1 MVLNSAV
8 CKEGLGRGKL
18 NPGGLRC
25 RAEQEQQTKRKNG
38 QCFVPPPAREP
49 ARRRLGNTSCFFHWP
64 FPMSPAVHFLFLSPF
79 KRPVDAGERRTERW
93 GGGV

>member
-8 CKEGLGRGKL
+8 LKEGLGRGKL

-38 QCFVPPPAREP
+38 QCFVLPQPGDQPGDQATLL
-49 ARRRLGNTSCFFHWP
+49 ASFAGL
-64 FPMSPAVHFLFLSPF
+64 FPCLLLCIFYSFLLL
-79 KRPVDAGERRTERW
+79 KDE
-93 GGGV
+93 